1 MGNLQIDADEIM
13 RDTFEAFFA
22 NEVQV
27 DYYGALHDTVGNI
40 SKDDYTALYYKYL
53 VPTKIK
59 IDHELFE
66 YEIKQYDKC
75 FEQWGKVLSELPRKA
90 CALVNYDGLI
100 KEDDVVNRSLYEHNV
115 DNPNR
120 PTADSDFR
128 RPTEI
133 LDLPSLEPLNILDP
147 YWCRSNILRW
157 DEGAKFLPH
166 IDCVHGH
173 THSLRLWG
181 TTTNNIRLRFHNGS
195 NELIEHDDVE
205 PGRIYLIDTATIHD
219 ARCIEGRGYQF
230 FLAVL
235 PQAYNLL
242 RDIMYPQENA
252 A

>member
-1 MGNLQIDADEIM
+1 MSNLQIDADEIM
-13 RDTFEAFFA
+13 IETLAAFDA
-22 NEVQV
+22 NELQV
-27 DYYGALHDTVGNI
+27 DYYNELHSTVGNI
-40 SKDDYTALYYKYL
+40 TKDDYIALYYNYL
-53 VPTKIK
+53 VPTNIK

-66 YEIKQYDKC
+66 HEIKRYDRC
-75 FEQWGKVLSELPRKA
+75 FEQWGKTLSTLPRKA

-100 KEDDVVNRSLYEHNV
+100 KENDQINRSLYEWNI

-128 RPTEI
+128 KPTEI

-166 IDCVHGH
+166 IDCMHNH

-181 TTTNNIRLRFHNGS
+181 TTTNNIRLRFHNGF
-195 NELIEHDDVE
+195 NQMIEHDDVE

-230 FLAVL
+230 FLSVL
-235 PQAYNLL
+235 PRAYDLL
-242 RDIMYPQENA
+242 KEIIQPQENVA
-252 A
+252 